1 MKPNC
6 DKRISQ
12 NDKRP
17 LNVLCVFVSACR
29 SLGAGRSL
37 WQITTLCTIGLFNTN
52 ACIAQEFTI
61 KKVELT
67 GESII
72 LHYDLIDTIK
82 ARTYSIH
89 VYSSKDNFL
98 SPLQKIKGDAGL
110 EVRPGANKKITWGS
124 REELGTSFKGDVELE
139 VRGRVY
145 IPFVRFDGFQ
155 NEQIIRR
162 GKPKTMTW
170 SGGTRQNILNFAI
183 YQGDDYVD
191 VIPNVANSGSYEIVL
206 PTSIK
211 PGKGYYFLVSDSK
224 NKDQVMKTP
233 TFEVKRKIP
242 LALKVLPFVAIGA
255 VAYKFA
261 SPTGSENIDGP
272 GGPPSDKN

>member
-1 MKPNC
+1 MRLNNC
-6 DKRISQ
+6 YRMSNGLGHKDTKAQSI
-12 NDKRP
+12 
-17 LNVLCVFVSACR
+17 
-29 SLGAGRSL
+29 LGALVSS
-37 WQITTLCTIGLFNTN
+37 WQITVLCFLGLFMTI
-52 ACIAQEFTI
+52 ACQAQEFTI
-61 KKVELT
+61 RKVELT

-72 LHYDLIDTIK
+72 LHYDLIDTIR
-82 ARTYSIH
+82 ARTYTIN

-98 SPLQKIKGDAGL
+98 TPLQKIKGDAGL
-110 EVRPGANKKITWGS
+110 EVKPGANRKIIWGS
-124 REELGTSFKGDVELE
+124 REEFGTSFKGDVELE

-170 SGGTRQNILNFAI
+170 SGGTRQNILNFSI
-183 YQGDDYVD
+183 YKGDDYVD
-191 VIPNVANSGSYEIVL
+191 VIPNVANSGSFEIVL

-233 TFEVKRKIP
+233 TFQVKRKIP
-242 LALKVLPFVAIGA
+242 LALKALPIVAIGA
-255 VAYKFA
+255 VAYSLSSKKGA
-261 SPTGSENIDGP
+261 ENIDGP
-272 GGPPSDKN
+272 PEVPTTH